1 MNKPGK
7 DFIASLYALI
17 KASFVYDFNN
27 DVVVNLV
34 NKFMNQLK
42 TLFQTYNQIEIM
54 RYRDYIFFNKMRM
67 RFEIEGY
74 ASLQFIEEN
83 LKRLGIKSIIL
94 LPSLKIQEILKF
106 AALFKLNREGFIQKF
121 NQIGFGSINVE
132 FYTEQEE
139 TIPEFLKDGE
149 QIKKTYFKALKVTKN
164 LIHTLWNR
172 QPVDT
177 KSFRRVIY
185 TLIDSLSQDEFG
197 LTALTAIKN
206 FDEYTYNHS
215 LNVGILSLA
224 VGQRLGLERK
234 NLVKLGTAGL
244 LHDIGKV
251 AISKDLVDKNGP
263 LTKEEWEIMK
273 KHSVFGVSEIIKTRG
288 LDDIAFA
295 SLLAS
300 YQHHWNYDGT
310 GYPEKM
316 DPKIRPNLF
325 ARIIRICDAYDAMT
339 TSRPYQILPYLPA
352 VAIRVLW
359 AHIGSYFDQIIT
371 KVFIQILG
379 IYPVSSCVE
388 LNNGETA
395 IVLRQNP
402 AHIDKPTIKIVLNS
416 RKEKTNGPIIDLSLE
431 KNINIL
437 KAIYPQQYDI
447 NPAEHLITI

>member
-7 DFIASLYALI
+7 DFIASFYALI
-17 KASFVYDFNN
+17 KATFVYDFNN
-27 DVVVNLV
+27 DVVLNLV

-42 TLFQTYNQIEIM
+42 ALFQSCNQIEIM

-94 LPSLKIQEILKF
+94 LPSLKTQEILKF
-106 AALFKLNREGFIQKF
+106 AGLFKLNREGFIQQF

-251 AISKDLVDKNGP
+251 AISKDLVDKNCP
-263 LTKEEWEIMK
+263 LTKEEWEVMK
-273 KHSVFGVSEIIKTRG
+273 KHSIFGVSEIIKTRG

-295 SLLAS
+295 SLLAA
-300 YQHHWNYDGT
+300 YQHHWNVDGT

-316 DPKIRPNLF
+316 DSKIRPNLF

-379 IYPVSSCVE
+379 VYPVSSCVE
-388 LNNGETA
+388 LNNGEIA

-402 AHIDKPTIKIVLNS
+402 AHIDKPIIKIVMNS
-416 RKEKTNGPIIDLSLE
+416 KKEKTNGPIIDLSLE
-431 KNINIL
+431 KNVNIL
-437 KAIYPQQYDI
+437 KAIYPQKYDI